1 MNSDY
6 TMLKK
11 ALTIY
16 LLLFVSITLVAQ
28 TGIGMETQDFSVPDN
43 RTDSVSSRSFRAFD
57 TGHVILAYLMCPS
70 PKSPRLFDPQIP
82 AFWLGSMT
90 PRDGFM
96 GRKADGI
103 PLKEGFLRQNEA
115 GFTLMQ
121 LSKGL
126 RHDVFGATT
135 ALQLSVGTIGLDKDY
150 EATREDGKIAFVDA
164 AETLSSST
172 INYLTIRVPDHMGI
186 QDRRHRFSFLSGVA
200 FDFCIPGRDRY
211 NYRHQDDDKSHHWRI
226 HANCF
231 SANWQVMAGIGP
243 LTIGYTQ
250 GFLPLFKLKDGSG
263 IYTSSLCVGLDLW
276 YLVRK

>member
-1 MNSDY
+1 M
-6 TMLKK
+6 KRI
-11 ALTIY
+11 LTII
-16 LLLFVSITLVAQ
+16 LLFFVTITLEAQ
-28 TGIGMETQDFSVPDN
+28 NEIEVKTQDISVSDN
-43 RTDSVSSRSFRAFD
+43 RTDSVSSRSFHAFD
-57 TGHVILAYLMCPS
+57 TGHVILAYLMCRPQN
-70 PKSPRLFDPQIP
+70 SPRLFDPQMP

-96 GRKADGI
+96 GHKADGI

-126 RHDVFGATT
+126 CHDVFGATT
-135 ALQLSVGTIGLDKDY
+135 ALQLGVGTIGLDKDY

-164 AETLSSST
+164 GETLSSST
-172 INYLTIRVPDHMGI
+172 INYLTIRVPVLFGI
-186 QDRRHRFSFLSGVA
+186 QDRRHRFSLLSGVA
-200 FDFCIPGRDRY
+200 LDFCIPGRDLY
-211 NYRHQDDDKSHHWRI
+211 NYRHQDEEKSHHWRI

-243 LTIGYTQ
+243 LTISYTQ
-250 GFLPLFKLKDGSG
+250 GFIPLFKLRDGCD

-276 YLVRK
+276 YLIRK

>member
-1 MNSDY
+1 MIMLMLLIFSNYIKAQSDVDC
-6 TMLKK
+6 L
-11 ALTIY
+11 
-16 LLLFVSITLVAQ
+16 S
-28 TGIGMETQDFSVPDN
+28 DN
-43 RTDSVSSRSFRAFD
+43 RTDNVSSHSFHAFD

-70 PKSPRLFDPQIP
+70 PKSPRLFDPQMP
-82 AFWLGSMT
+82 AFWVGSMT

-96 GRKADGI
+96 GHKTDGI

-126 RHDVFGATT
+126 SHDVFGATT

-150 EATREDGKIAFVDA
+150 EATRENGKIGFVDVE
-164 AETLSSST
+164 ETLSSST
-172 INYLTIRVPDHMGI
+172 INYLTIRVPVLLGI
-186 QDRRHRFSFLSGVA
+186 QDRRHRFSLLSGVSL
-200 FDFCIPGRDRY
+200 DFCIPGRDRY

-250 GFLPLFKLKDGSG
+250 GFPLFKLKDGSG